1 MATQTSGSPK
11 IGPFYIKMTEGDPNN
26 RLPGARD
33 IFGYLSLTS
42 QFKVSMHLTNVDTPG
57 SELMS
62 WLKNS
67 GVINNPEVKGNRTNP
82 FIYDFYCAE
91 AVIPGISFD
100 VTEEMGSRQGTIERF
115 PTRRIFPEFT
125 MTFYVDRDYNL
136 IRLFEEWM
144 NYINPLYGDI
154 DTDAGLLPPDSRG
167 QGGGPAKDK
176 RNFFRF
182 RYPDEYRRIISLTKF
197 ERDFDTR
204 KKNNIK
210 FPPHLTYRMLEAFPT
225 NITAMPLT
233 YEGSQI
239 VKTTVTFQYT
249 RYVMEK
255 NYGTLE
261 KGLYNS

>member
-1 MATQTSGSPK
+1 
-11 IGPFYIKMTEGDPNN
+11 MTEGSPLNGM
-26 RLPGARD
+26 PSARD

-42 QFKVSMHLTNVDTPG
+42 QFKVSLHLTDGG
-57 SELMS
+57 SELMD

-67 GVINNPEVKGNRTNP
+67 GVINNPKYNRTNP

-91 AVIPGISFD
+91 AVIPGVQFD

-115 PTRRIFPEFT
+115 PTRRLFPEFT

-197 ERDFDTR
+197 ERDFDSSKPNDIR
-204 KKNNIK
+204 

-255 NYGTLE
+255 NYGNLR
-261 KGLYNS
+261 K

>member
-1 MATQTSGSPK
+1 MAVPTEGRGSPK
-11 IGPFYIKMTEGDPNN
+11 IGPIYLKMTEGTPQN
-26 RLPGARD
+26 RMPSARE
-33 IFGYLSLTS
+33 IFGNLSLTS
-42 QFKVSMHLTNVDTPG
+42 QFKVSLHLTDGG
-57 SELMS
+57 SELMD

-67 GVINNPEVKGNRTNP
+67 GVINNPKYNRTNP

-91 AVIPGISFD
+91 AVIPGVQFD

-115 PTRRIFPEFT
+115 PTRRLFPEFT
-125 MTFYVDRDYNL
+125 MTFYVDSEYNL

-144 NYINPLYGDI
+144 NFINPLYGG
-154 DTDAGLLPPDSRG
+154 TGELPANEKG
-167 QGGGPAKDK
+167 QGNNLGKDK
-176 RNFFRF
+176 RDFFRF
-182 RYPDEYRRIISLTKF
+182 RYPDDYRRIISLTKF
-197 ERDFDTR
+197 ERNFDSSKPNDIR
-204 KKNNIK
+204 

-255 NYGTLE
+255 NYGNLP
-261 KGLYNS
+261 K

>member
-1 MATQTSGSPK
+1 MSAPDRGSPK
-11 IGPFYIKMTEGDPNN
+11 IGPMYLKMTEGSPSNN
-26 RLPGARD
+26 MPSARE
-33 IFGYLSLTS
+33 IFGNLSLTS
-42 QFKVSMHLTNVDTPG
+42 QFKVSLHLTDGG
-57 SELMS
+57 SELMD

-67 GVINNPEVKGNRTNP
+67 GVINNPKYNRTNP

-91 AVIPGISFD
+91 AVIPGVHFD

-125 MTFYVDRDYNL
+125 MTFYVDNEYNL

-144 NYINPLYGDI
+144 NFINPLYS
-154 DTDAGLLPPDSRG
+154 DAGLLPANPLG
-167 QGGGPAKDK
+167 QGDILGKD
-176 RNFFRF
+176 RRDFFRF
-182 RYPDEYRRIISLTKF
+182 RYPNDYRRIISITKF
-197 ERDFDTR
+197 ERNFDSSKPNDIR
-204 KKNNIK
+204 

-239 VKTTVTFQYT
+239 VKTTVTFQYI

-255 NYGTLE
+255 NYGNLR
-261 KGLYNS
+261 K